1 MESMQQPSEVGE
13 RFTMSWTAYVH
24 PIIVF
29 MVMVVIGLALTGIR
43 DWLGAIFILFWLA
56 VCVVQILTIRSIVLY
71 TDAEGVWVY
80 RGIFP
85 WSKGMFGIKWRDV
98 EDATF
103 VQNFLS
109 WLFKSYTVRV
119 GHRFTKASEIVLPH
133 IRRGHDAVMHINE
146 LHRHAYTAEPA
157 ENLA

>member
-1 MESMQQPSEVGE
+1 MESVQQPNELGE
-13 RFTMSWTAYVH
+13 RFTMSWTAYVR
-24 PIIVF
+24 PIIIF
-29 MVMVVIGLALTGIR
+29 LVMVVIGLALTGTR
-43 DWLGAIFILFWLA
+43 DWLGAIFILFWLS

-109 WLFKSYTVRV
+109 WVFKSYTVRV

-133 IRRGHDAVMHINE
+133 IRRGSDAVMHINE
-146 LHRHAYTAEPA
+146 RHRHACSAEQA